1 MELYVAEVGDMES
14 LKECLCGG
22 YWGYEGQFLSLM
34 STVGWGSMEF
44 CCVLRGRV
52 GVGGIEG

>member
-1 MELYVAEVGDMES
+1 MELVGDMES

-34 STVGWGSMEF
+34 STVGWGSLEF
-44 CCVLRGRV
+44 CRVLRGRV
-52 GVGGIEG
+52 GVGGMEG